1 MLKKNTLIEKISE
14 DVDGVTV
21 AVSYKGTYTEAPCVW
36 KKLYRTPDGKLFKS
50 KDAAMEHI
58 LHNGVS
64 LSRIK
69 KVNVLVVKCG

>member
-1 MLKKNTLIEKISE
+1 MLKKRTLIEKVNE

-21 AVSYKGTYTEAPCVW
+21 AVSYKGKYTETPCVW
-36 KKLYRTPDGKLFKS
+36 KMLYRTPDGKLFKS
-50 KDAAMEHI
+50 KDAAMEHL

-69 KVNVLVVKCG
+69 KVNVLVVKC